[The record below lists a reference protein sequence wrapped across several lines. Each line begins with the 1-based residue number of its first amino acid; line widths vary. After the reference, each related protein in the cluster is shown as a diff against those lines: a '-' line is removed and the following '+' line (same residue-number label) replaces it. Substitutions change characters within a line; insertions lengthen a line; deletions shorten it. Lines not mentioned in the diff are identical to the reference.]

1 MLLHSMLSC
10 NSAIDLQLLSWLILN
25 DFPFS
30 VSFDSAL
37 SRCNNKHK
45 VLGNCDHFVSYGAF
59 HTWALINPQHF
70 TQTAQCI
77 FLALNN
83 HNGPILAKNCS
94 TLTTSIAEVETRKS
108 DCGIIY
114 QGRFDH
120 HSQLPVFIPPTAK
133 EASNSKS
140 GGGWCVM
147 SSCGGQSSTW
157 FISRPAQH
165 SSPTN
170 YFRCQCLLLS
180 TLRAPLLLTL
190 LISTSVFRCPMS
202 LQSPMRKWTV
212 DTNADMFLLDLSTR
226 LTLDVATFVLKLFNG
241 SVVSIADVL
250 IWHPVN

>member
-114 QGRFDH
+114 QGSLITIVNCQSSF
-120 HSQLPVFIPPTAK
+120 SQLQKRLPTPRVEEGGVSCHHVAAK
-133 EASNSKS
+133 
-140 GGGWCVM
+140 VPHD
-147 SSCGGQSSTW
+147 SSAAQRSTAARRTT
-157 FISRPAQH
+157 FGA
-165 SSPTN
+165 
-170 YFRCQCLLLS
+170 
-180 TLRAPLLLTL
+180 
-190 LISTSVFRCPMS
+190 SVFCS
-202 LQSPMRKWTV
+202 
-212 DTNADMFLLDLSTR
+212 AHCEHHCC
-226 LTLDVATFVLKLFNG
+226 
-241 SVVSIADVL
+241 
-250 IWHPVN
+250 WHC